1 MVAGNGVPIRLVQEN
16 GNLINLTATRL
27 TMSTERKVG
36 SHPVH
41 FMGSGRFSFDMNLN
55 TAMILIDGVFVDDQV
70 GETVGSYH
78 EAYVDFGSNEFTDE
92 ANLTSFIAPC
102 LSAAAA
108 GVANGRKLAIERADR
123 VVDNIPISKG
133 TGSTATYYTSQSIKS
148 VQIGPIATA
157 GGIATAFKDYINGEL
172 GSHYTATVEDGF
184 ANGATTTNAVLK
196 IVHKSYPTSVVGNVI
211 TTHTPRLVSPSTGGN
226 QFNAP
231 DLYTFSGGATSKTK
245 SAGDKVQDL
254 YGILNNSKRNSIL
267 REGFSSLGTFGM
279 MGRIVNAAS
288 SFKSGNSI
296 GESAL
301 DGFAILP
308 KKDYIVGIQIP
319 FNSKIEVTGSSEY
332 EGRFFYMPTGGQHLG
347 TLGEIQPENKGA
359 EAAPLTSTTFNVMDQ
374 WTGIS
379 GTVSKMDVNYD
390 AGESVYGFTMQFLP
404 INWMV

>member
-1 MVAGNGVPIRLVQEN
+1 MVQEN
-16 GNLINLTATRL
+16 GKLINLTATRL

-55 TAMILIDGVFVDDQV
+55 TAMILIDGVFVDDQI

-78 EAYVDFGSNEFTDE
+78 EALIDFAANEFATE

-102 LSAAAA
+102 LAATNAN
-108 GVANGRKLAIERADR
+108 VANGRKLAISRADGT
-123 VVDNIPISKG
+123 IEEIIISKG
-133 TGSTATYYTSQSIKS
+133 TGSTAAVNAGHTDNSNTYS
-148 VQIGPIATA
+148 VEIGPEATFA
-157 GGIATAFKDYINGEL
+157 GICTAFANYINNRL
-172 GSHYTATVEDGF
+172 SAHFTATQQNGQM
-184 ANGATTTNAVLK
+184 NGAETQNAVLK
-196 IVHKSYPTSVVGNVI
+196 IVQKSFPDNPDATQF
-211 TTHTPRLVSPSTGGN
+211 TPRFPSISRGGN

-231 DLYTFSGGATSKTK
+231 DIYTFAGGRSSKTK

-254 YGILNNSKRNSIL
+254 YGILNNSKRNSLL
-267 REGFSSLGTFGM
+267 RMGATTATNVFSTGNLVMRALSGESLGDLLKDAVG
-279 MGRIVNAAS
+279 
-288 SFKSGNSI
+288 
-296 GESAL
+296 L
-301 DGFAILP
+301 L

-332 EGRFFYMPTGGQHLG
+332 EGRFFYMPTGGQIAGLY
-347 TLGEIQPENKGA
+347 GEIQPHRKGA
-359 EAAPLTSTTFNVMDQ
+359 EEAPKTSTTFNVNDQ

-379 GTVSKMDVNYD
+379 GTVAKMDINYD